1 MDAKKWLLFSLI
13 SSHARYGI
21 SYMSDSLK
29 TYSPVDGTLYVER
42 PYMSEDA
49 IPGLL
54 DTATAAQADWKN
66 KSVAERAEILTRCV
80 ANFESKKDKIGEEL
94 AWQMGRPVRYGA
106 GEVGGFVERATYMI
120 SVAENALQ
128 PVAVDEKEG
137 FTRYIKR
144 EPLGVVFT
152 IAPWNF
158 PYMTAVNSIVPALM
172 AGNAVIL
179 KHATQTHLC
188 GETMQQA
195 FEEAGLPNGL
205 FQLVTATHQFAA
217 SLIQSGRVDYVA
229 FTGSVPGG
237 AAMEKAATGQFIGV
251 GLELGGKD
259 PAYVRAD
266 ADPAY
271 AAENLVDGAMFNSG
285 QSCCGIE
292 RIYVHEDVYDAFVD
306 AVVKTVN
313 GYVLGNPL
321 DPETTLG
328 PCVNAKAADF
338 VRGQIKDA
346 VATGAKALI
355 DPASF
360 EADKEGTPYL
370 APQVLVDVDHT
381 MRVMTEE
388 SFGPVVGIMKVS
400 SDEEA
405 INLMNDSEFGLTASV
420 WTNDEAAAIAIGDQ
434 VNTGTWFMNRCDYLD
449 PALAWTGVKNS
460 GRGCTLSTVG
470 YESLTRPKSYHLR
483 TKI

>member
-1 MDAKKWLLFSLI
+1 
-13 SSHARYGI
+13 
-21 SYMSDSLK
+21 MSDSLK
-29 TYSPVDGTLYVER
+29 CYSPVDGSLYLER
-42 PYMSEDA
+42 PYMSASD
-49 IPGLL
+49 IPALIKN
-54 DTATAAQADWKN
+54 AEEAQAEWKL
-66 KSVAERAEILTRCV
+66 KTVEERAELLRKCV
-80 ANFESKKDKIGEEL
+80 ANFVAKQETISEEL
-94 AWQMGRPVRYGA
+94 AWQMGRPIRFGA
-106 GEVGGFVERATYMI
+106 GEVGGFNERATHMI
-120 SVAENALQ
+120 SIAEEALK
-128 PVAVDEKEG
+128 PVAVEEKEG

-158 PYMTAVNSIVPALM
+158 PYMTAVNSIVPALL
-172 AGNAVIL
+172 AGNALIL

-188 GETMQQA
+188 GETMQKA
-195 FEEAGLPNGL
+195 FVEAGLPEGL
-205 FQLVTATHQFAA
+205 FQLVVATHKFAA
-217 SLIQSGRVDYVA
+217 DLIQSGGVNCVA
-229 FTGSVPGG
+229 FTGSGPGG
-237 AAMEKAATGQFIGV
+237 TAIETAASGQFIGV

-259 PAYVRAD
+259 PAYVRGD

-292 RIYVHEDVYDAFVD
+292 RIYVHEDVYDAFVEN
-306 AVVKTVN
+306 VVKTVN
-313 GYVLGNPL
+313 EYKLGSPL

-328 PCVNAKAADF
+328 PCVNAKGADF

-346 VATGAKALI
+346 VAAGGKALI
-355 DPASF
+355 DPATF
-360 EADKEGTPYL
+360 TADKVGTPYL
-370 APQVLVDVDHT
+370 APQVLVNVNHS

-400 SDEEA
+400 TDAEA
-405 INLMNDSEFGLTASV
+405 IKLMNDSEFGLTASV
-420 WTNDEAAAIAIGDQ
+420 WTNDEAAAIEIGDQ

-460 GRGCTLSTVG
+460 GRGCTLSSVG
-470 YESLTRPKSYHLR
+470 FESLTRPKSYHLR

>member
-1 MDAKKWLLFSLI
+1 
-13 SSHARYGI
+13 
-21 SYMSDSLK
+21 MSDSLK
-29 TYSPVDGTLYVER
+29 CYSPVDGSLYLER
-42 PYMSEDA
+42 PYMSSSDIPALIKRAEDA
-49 IPGLL
+49 
-54 DTATAAQADWKN
+54 QSEWKL
-66 KSVAERAEILTRCV
+66 KSVAERAKLLEKCV
-80 ANFESKKDKIGEEL
+80 ANFVSKKEAISEEL
-94 AWQMGRPVRYGA
+94 AWQMGRPIRYGA
-106 GEVGGFVERATYMI
+106 GEVGGFEERASHMI
-120 SVAENALQ
+120 SIAEESLK
-128 PVAVDEKEG
+128 PVSVEEKDG

-144 EPLGVVFT
+144 EPLGIVFT

-158 PYMTAVNSIVPALM
+158 PYMTAVNSIVPALL
-172 AGNAVIL
+172 AGNAIIL

-188 GETMQQA
+188 GETLQKA
-195 FEEAGLPNGL
+195 FVEAGLPEGL
-205 FQLVTATHQFAA
+205 FQLVVSTHQLAA
-217 SLIQSGRVDYVA
+217 EIIQSGGINFVA

-237 AAMEKAATGQFIGV
+237 AAMEAAATGKFIGV

-259 PAYVRAD
+259 PAYVRGD

-292 RIYVHEDVYDAFVD
+292 RIYVLEDVYDAFVEN
-306 AVVKTVN
+306 VVRTVN
-313 GYVLGNPL
+313 EYKLGSPL

-328 PCVNAKAADF
+328 PCVNAKGADF

-346 VATGAKALI
+346 VAAGGKALI
-355 DPASF
+355 DVADFP
-360 EADKEGTPYL
+360 ADKEGTPYL
-370 APQVLVDVDHT
+370 APQVLVDVDHS

-400 SDEEA
+400 CDQEA
-405 INLMNDSEFGLTASV
+405 IVLMNDSEFGLTASV
-420 WTNDEAAAIAIGDQ
+420 WTNDEAAAIEIGDQ

-460 GRGCTLSTVG
+460 GRGCTLSSVG
-470 YESLTRPKSYHLR
+470 FESMTRPKSYHLR